1 MPSGSSSVRRSGEG
15 AQTDARAEP
24 VRPECGV
31 AARHLSRPV
40 AVGIALF
47 LAACVLPRYGLGA
60 RALDTSL
67 FRLWSDRMLDGRIPY
82 RDFSLEYPPGALP
95 AFAIPG
101 LLPGDYG
108 FWFKAFQAL
117 CGAVTVGAV
126 VYAADAL
133 GLRGTRLWLAVGFAA
148 LAPLALGPL
157 VLIRFDLW
165 PTALAAVGLAAVLRG
180 RNGLGFG
187 ALAIGTAAK
196 LFPFVLV
203 PLGLLYVLRHEGPS
217 AARRAL
223 VWFVAVL
230 TLVVLPFALLGPG
243 GLRFS
248 VAQQSGRA
256 LQIESVGSA
265 LLLAAHELGSYSPHA
280 AFASGS
286 WNLTGGLP
294 HAVGSIQTLVQL
306 LAVVATWVAFARS
319 RRTPAQLA
327 LAAAAAVAAFAVL
340 GRVLSPQYLLWLVPL
355 VALLAPRLRAAGAL
369 LVAAMLLTR
378 AIYPARYDALVAFE
392 TTPIWLLVARDA
404 LLVAL
409 ATQIGIASRRK

>member
-1 MPSGSSSVRRSGEG
+1 LTARRAAAAG
-15 AQTDARAEP
+15 AL
-24 VRPECGV
+24 V
-31 AARHLSRPV
+31 
-40 AVGIALF
+40 F
-47 LAACVLPRYGLGA
+47 LVTCLLPRYGLGA

-67 FRLWSDRMLDGRIPY
+67 FRLWSDRMLAGRIPY

-95 AFAIPG
+95 AFVIPG

-117 CGAVTVGAV
+117 CGAVAVGAV
-126 VYAADAL
+126 AYAGETL

-165 PTALAAVGLAAVLRG
+165 PTALAAVGLAAILRG

-187 ALAIGTAAK
+187 ALALGTAAK
-196 LFPFVLV
+196 LFPFVLM
-203 PLGLLYVLRHEGPS
+203 PLGLLYVLRREGRPS
-217 AARRAL
+217 ARRAL

-230 TLVVLPFALLGPG
+230 AVVVLPFALLGPG

-248 VAQQSGRA
+248 VAQQAGRA

-265 LLLAAHELGSYSPHA
+265 LLLAAHELGAYSPHA

-294 HAVGSIQTLVQL
+294 HGVGLIETLVQI
-306 LAVVATWVAFARS
+306 LAVVAVWVAFARS

-327 LAAAAAVAAFAVL
+327 LAAAAAVVAFAVL
-340 GRVLSPQYLLWLVPL
+340 GRVLSPQYLLWVVPL
-355 VALLAPRLRAAGAL
+355 VALLAPRLRTAAGL
-369 LVAAMLLTR
+369 LVAALLLTR

-392 TTPIWLLVARDA
+392 ATPIWLLVARDA
-404 LLVAL
+404 LLLTLGA
-409 ATQIGIASRRK
+409 QIGIASRRK

>member
-1 MPSGSSSVRRSGEG
+1 MTARRAAAAG
-15 AQTDARAEP
+15 AL
-24 VRPECGV
+24 V
-31 AARHLSRPV
+31 
-40 AVGIALF
+40 F
-47 LAACVLPRYGLGA
+47 LVTCLLPRYGLGA

-67 FRLWSDRMLDGRIPY
+67 FRLWSDRMLAGRIPY

-95 AFAIPG
+95 AFVIPG

-117 CGAVTVGAV
+117 CGAVAVGAV
-126 VYAADAL
+126 AYAGETL

-165 PTALAAVGLAAVLRG
+165 PTALAAVGLAAILRG

-187 ALAIGTAAK
+187 ALALGTAAK
-196 LFPFVLV
+196 LFPFVLM
-203 PLGLLYVLRHEGPS
+203 PLGLLYVLRRDGRPS
-217 AARRAL
+217 ARRAL

-230 TLVVLPFALLGPG
+230 AVVVLPFALLGPG

-265 LLLAAHELGSYSPHA
+265 LLLAAHELGAYSPHA

-294 HAVGSIQTLVQL
+294 HGVGLIETLVQI
-306 LAVVATWVAFARS
+306 LAVVAVWVAFARS

-327 LAAAAAVAAFAVL
+327 LAAAAAVVAFAVL
-340 GRVLSPQYLLWLVPL
+340 GRVLSPQYLLWVVPL
-355 VALLAPRLRAAGAL
+355 VALLAPRLRTAAGL
-369 LVAAMLLTR
+369 LVVGLLLTR

-392 TTPIWLLVARDA
+392 ATPIWLLVARDA
-404 LLVAL
+404 LLLTLGA
-409 ATQIGIASRRK
+409 QIGIASRRK

>member
-1 MPSGSSSVRRSGEG
+1 MTARRAAAAG
-15 AQTDARAEP
+15 AL
-24 VRPECGV
+24 V
-31 AARHLSRPV
+31 
-40 AVGIALF
+40 F
-47 LAACVLPRYGLGA
+47 LVTCLLPRYGLGA

-117 CGAVTVGAV
+117 CGATAVGAV
-126 VYAADAL
+126 AYAGETL
-133 GLRGTRLWLAVGFAA
+133 GLRGKGLWLAIGFAA

-165 PTALAAVGLAAVLRG
+165 PTALAAVGLAAILRG

-187 ALAIGTAAK
+187 ALALGTAAK

-203 PLGLLYVLRHEGPS
+203 PLGLLYVLRREGRAS
-217 AARRAL
+217 ARRAL

-230 TLVVLPFALLGPG
+230 DVVVLPFALLGPG

-248 VAQQSGRA
+248 VVQQSGRA

-265 LLLAAHELGSYSPHA
+265 LLLAAHELGAYSPHA

-294 HAVGSIQTLVQL
+294 HTVGLIQTLVQI
-306 LAVVATWVAFARS
+306 LAVVAVWVAFARS
-319 RRTPAQLA
+319 RRTPMQLV
-327 LAAAAAVAAFAVL
+327 LAAGAAVAAFAVL
-340 GRVLSPQYLLWLVPL
+340 GRVLSPQYLLWVVPL
-355 VALLAPRLRAAGAL
+355 VALLAPRMRTAAGL
-369 LVAAMLLTR
+369 LVAALLLTR

-392 TTPIWLLVARDA
+392 ATPIWLLVARDA
-404 LLVAL
+404 LLLTLGA
-409 ATQIGIASRRK
+409 QIGMASRRK

>member
-1 MPSGSSSVRRSGEG
+1 LTVRRP
-15 AQTDARAEP
+15 A
-24 VRPECGV
+24 
-31 AARHLSRPV
+31 

-47 LAACVLPRYGLGA
+47 LAACLLPRYGLGA
-60 RALDTSL
+60 RSLDTSL
-67 FRLWSDRMLDGRIPY
+67 FRVWSDRMLDGEIPY

-95 AFAIPG
+95 AFAVPG

-117 CGAVTVGAV
+117 CGAVAVGAV
-126 VYAADAL
+126 AYAAETL
-133 GLRGTRLWLAVGFAA
+133 GLRGARLWLAVGFAA

-165 PTALAAVGLAAVLRG
+165 PAALAAVGLAAILHG

-187 ALAIGTAAK
+187 ALALGTAAK

-203 PLGLLYVLRHEGPS
+203 PLGLLYVLRREGGS

-223 VWFVAVL
+223 VWFAAVL
-230 TLVVLPFALLGPG
+230 TVVVLPFALLGPG

-248 VAQQSGRA
+248 IAQQSGRT
-256 LQIESVGSA
+256 LQVESVGSA
-265 LLLAAHELGSYSPHA
+265 LLLAAHEFGSYSPHA

-294 HAVGSIQTLVQL
+294 HAVGLIQTLVQL
-306 LAVVATWVAFARS
+306 LAVAAIWVAFAGS
-319 RRTPAQLA
+319 RRTAAQLV
-327 LAAAAAVAAFAVL
+327 LSAAAAVAAFAVL

-355 VALLAPRLRAAGAL
+355 VALLAPRLRAAAAL

-378 AIYPARYDALVAFE
+378 AIYPARYDALIAFE
-392 TTPIWLLVARDA
+392 ATPIWLLVARDA
-404 LLVAL
+404 LLLTL
-409 ATQIGIASRRK
+409 AAQIGIASRRK

>member
-1 MPSGSSSVRRSGEG
+1 MTARRAAAAG
-15 AQTDARAEP
+15 AL
-24 VRPECGV
+24 V
-31 AARHLSRPV
+31 
-40 AVGIALF
+40 F
-47 LAACVLPRYGLGA
+47 LVTCLLPRYGLGA

-67 FRLWSDRMLDGRIPY
+67 FRLWSDRMLAGRIPY

-95 AFAIPG
+95 AFVIPG

-117 CGAVTVGAV
+117 CGAVAVGAV
-126 VYAADAL
+126 AYAGETL

-165 PTALAAVGLAAVLRG
+165 PTALAAVGLAAILRG

-187 ALAIGTAAK
+187 ALALGTAAK
-196 LFPFVLV
+196 LFPFVLM
-203 PLGLLYVLRHEGPS
+203 PLGLLYVLRREGRPS
-217 AARRAL
+217 ARRAL

-230 TLVVLPFALLGPG
+230 AVVVLPFALLGPG

-248 VAQQSGRA
+248 VAQQAGRA

-265 LLLAAHELGSYSPHA
+265 LLLAAHELGAYSPHA

-294 HAVGSIQTLVQL
+294 HGVGLIETLVQI
-306 LAVVATWVAFARS
+306 LAVVAVWVAFARS

-327 LAAAAAVAAFAVL
+327 LAAAAAVVAFAVL
-340 GRVLSPQYLLWLVPL
+340 GRVLSPQYLLWVVPL
-355 VALLAPRLRAAGAL
+355 VALLAPRLRTAAGL
-369 LVAAMLLTR
+369 LVVGLLLTR

-392 TTPIWLLVARDA
+392 ATPIWLLVARDA
-404 LLVAL
+404 LLLTLGA
-409 ATQIGIASRRK
+409 QIGIASRRK

>member
-1 MPSGSSSVRRSGEG
+1 LTARRAAAAG
-15 AQTDARAEP
+15 AL
-24 VRPECGV
+24 V
-31 AARHLSRPV
+31 
-40 AVGIALF
+40 F
-47 LAACVLPRYGLGA
+47 LVTCLLPRYGLGA

-67 FRLWSDRMLDGRIPY
+67 FRLWSDRMLAGRIPY

-95 AFAIPG
+95 AFVIPG

-117 CGAVTVGAV
+117 CGAVAVGAV
-126 VYAADAL
+126 AYAGETL

-165 PTALAAVGLAAVLRG
+165 PTALAAVGLAAILRG

-187 ALAIGTAAK
+187 ALALGTAAK
-196 LFPFVLV
+196 LFPFVLM
-203 PLGLLYVLRHEGPS
+203 PLGLLYVLRREGRPS
-217 AARRAL
+217 ARRAL

-230 TLVVLPFALLGPG
+230 AVVVLPFALLGPG

-248 VAQQSGRA
+248 VAQQAGRA

-265 LLLAAHELGSYSPHA
+265 LLLAAHELGAYSPHA

-294 HAVGSIQTLVQL
+294 HGVGLIETLVQI
-306 LAVVATWVAFARS
+306 LAVVAVWVAFARS

-327 LAAAAAVAAFAVL
+327 LAAAAAVVAFAVL
-340 GRVLSPQYLLWLVPL
+340 GRVLSPQYLLWVVPL
-355 VALLAPRLRAAGAL
+355 VALLAPRLRTAAGL
-369 LVAAMLLTR
+369 LVVGLLLTR

-392 TTPIWLLVARDA
+392 ATPIWLLVARDA
-404 LLVAL
+404 LLLTLGA
-409 ATQIGIASRRK
+409 QIGIASRRK

>member
-1 MPSGSSSVRRSGEG
+1 MTARRAAAAG
-15 AQTDARAEP
+15 AL
-24 VRPECGV
+24 V
-31 AARHLSRPV
+31 
-40 AVGIALF
+40 F
-47 LAACVLPRYGLGA
+47 LVTCLLPRYGLGA

-67 FRLWSDRMLDGRIPY
+67 FRLWSDRMLAGRIPY

-95 AFAIPG
+95 AFVIPG

-117 CGAVTVGAV
+117 CGAVAVGAV
-126 VYAADAL
+126 AYAGETL

-165 PTALAAVGLAAVLRG
+165 PTALAAVGLAAILRG

-187 ALAIGTAAK
+187 ALALGTAAK
-196 LFPFVLV
+196 LFPFVLM
-203 PLGLLYVLRHEGPS
+203 PLGLLYVLRREGRPS
-217 AARRAL
+217 ARRAL

-230 TLVVLPFALLGPG
+230 AVVVLPFALLGPG

-248 VAQQSGRA
+248 VAQQAGRA

-265 LLLAAHELGSYSPHA
+265 LLLAAHELGAYSPHA

-294 HAVGSIQTLVQL
+294 HGVGLIETLVQI
-306 LAVVATWVAFARS
+306 LAVVAVWVAFARS

-327 LAAAAAVAAFAVL
+327 LAAAAAVVAFAVL
-340 GRVLSPQYLLWLVPL
+340 GRVLSPQYLLWVVPL
-355 VALLAPRLRAAGAL
+355 VALLAPRLRTAAGL
-369 LVAAMLLTR
+369 LVAALLLTR

-392 TTPIWLLVARDA
+392 ATPIWLLVARDA
-404 LLVAL
+404 LLLTLGA
-409 ATQIGIASRRK
+409 QIGIASRRK

>member
-1 MPSGSSSVRRSGEG
+1 MSLRRP
-15 AQTDARAEP
+15 A
-24 VRPECGV
+24 
-31 AARHLSRPV
+31 

-47 LAACVLPRYGLGA
+47 LAACLLPRYGLGA

-67 FRLWSDRMLDGRIPY
+67 FRLWSDRMLDGKIPY

-95 AFAIPG
+95 AFALPG

-126 VYAADAL
+126 AYAAEAL

-187 ALAIGTAAK
+187 ALALGTAAK

-203 PLGLLYVLRHEGPS
+203 PLGLLYVARTRGAQ
-217 AARRAL
+217 AAKRGA
-223 VWFVAVL
+223 VWFSAVL
-230 TLVVLPFALLGPG
+230 AIVVVPFALLGPG

-248 VAQQSGRA
+248 VVQQGGRA
-256 LQIESVGSA
+256 LQIESVGAA
-265 LLLAAHELGSYSPHA
+265 LLLVAHDLGGYTLRPDFSA
-280 AFASGS
+280 GS
-286 WNLTGGLP
+286 WNLDGGLP
-294 HAVGSIQTLVQL
+294 HAIGAIQALIQI
-306 LAVVATWVAFARS
+306 AVVVAVWVAFARS
-319 RRTPAQLA
+319 RRTPGQLA

-340 GRVLSPQYLLWLVPL
+340 GRVLSPQYLIWLVPL
-355 VALLAPRLRAAGAL
+355 VALLVPRVWLPAVL
-369 LVAAMLLTR
+369 LVAAMVLTR
-378 AIYPARYDALVAFE
+378 LVYPARYDELVA
-392 TTPIWLLVARDA
+392 
-404 LLVAL
+404 
-409 ATQIGIASRRK
+409 

>member
-1 MPSGSSSVRRSGEG
+1 MTARRP
-15 AQTDARAEP
+15 A
-24 VRPECGV
+24 
-31 AARHLSRPV
+31 
-40 AVGIALF
+40 AVGIVLF
-47 LAACVLPRYGLGA
+47 LAACLLPRYGLGA

-67 FRLWSDRMLDGRIPY
+67 FRLWSDRMLDGKIPY

-95 AFAIPG
+95 AFVIPG

-117 CGAVTVGAV
+117 CGAVAVGAV
-126 VYAADAL
+126 AYAGETL

-157 VLIRFDLW
+157 ALIRFDLW
-165 PTALAAVGLAAVLRG
+165 PTALATVGLAAILRG
-180 RNGLGFG
+180 RNGFGFG
-187 ALAIGTAAK
+187 ALALGTAAK

-203 PLGLLYVLRHEGPS
+203 PLGLLYVLRHEGRS
-217 AARRAL
+217 ATRRAL

-230 TLVVLPFALLGPG
+230 AVVVVPFAVLGPG

-256 LQIESVGSA
+256 LQIESVGAA
-265 LLLAAHELGSYSPHA
+265 LLLAFHELGSYSPHA

-294 HAVGSIQTLVQL
+294 HAVGLIQTLVQL
-306 LAVVATWVAFARS
+306 LAVVAVWVAFARS

-327 LAAAAAVAAFAVL
+327 LAAAAAVVAFAVL

-355 VALLAPRLRAAGAL
+355 VALLARRLLAAALL
-369 LVAAMLLTR
+369 LVAAMFLTR

-392 TTPIWLLVARDA
+392 ATPVWLLVARDA
-404 LLVAL
+404 LLVTL
-409 ATQIGIASRRK
+409 AAQIGMASRRK

>member
-1 MPSGSSSVRRSGEG
+1 MSVRRP
-15 AQTDARAEP
+15 A
-24 VRPECGV
+24 
-31 AARHLSRPV
+31 

-47 LAACVLPRYGLGA
+47 LAVCLLPRYGLGA
-60 RALDTSL
+60 RPLDTSL
-67 FRLWSDRMLDGRIPY
+67 YRLWSDRMLDGRIPY

-95 AFAIPG
+95 AFVVPG
-101 LLPGDYG
+101 LLRGDYG

-117 CGAVTVGAV
+117 CGAVAVGAV
-126 VYAADAL
+126 AHAGNAL

-165 PTALAAVGLAAVLRG
+165 PTALAAVGLAAILRG
-180 RNGLGFG
+180 RNGLGFA
-187 ALAIGTAAK
+187 ALALGTAAK

-203 PLGLLYVLRHEGPS
+203 PLGLLYVLRNEGRL

-223 VWFVAVL
+223 VWFVAEL
-230 TLVVLPFALLGPG
+230 ALVVLPFALLGPG

-248 VAQQSGRA
+248 IAQQSGRA

-265 LLLAAHELGSYSPHA
+265 LLLAAHELGSYSPDA

-294 HAVGSIQTLVQL
+294 HAVGLIQTLFQL
-306 LAVVATWVAFARS
+306 LAVVAVWVAFAGS
-319 RRTPAQLA
+319 RRTPAQFA
-327 LAAAAAVAAFAVL
+327 LAAAAAVTAFAVL

-355 VALLAPRLRAAGAL
+355 VALLAPRLRAAAAL

-392 TTPIWLLVARDA
+392 ATPIWLLVARDA
-404 LLVAL
+404 LLLTL
-409 ATQIGIASRRK
+409 AAQIGIASRRK

>member
-1 MPSGSSSVRRSGEG
+1 MTARRAAAAG
-15 AQTDARAEP
+15 AL
-24 VRPECGV
+24 V
-31 AARHLSRPV
+31 
-40 AVGIALF
+40 F
-47 LAACVLPRYGLGA
+47 LVTCLLPRYGLGP
-60 RALDTSL
+60 RPLNTSL
-67 FRLWSDRMLDGRIPY
+67 FRLWSDRMLAGRIPY

-95 AFAIPG
+95 AFVIPG

-117 CGAVTVGAV
+117 CGAVAVGAV
-126 VYAADAL
+126 AYAGETL

-165 PTALAAVGLAAVLRG
+165 PTALAAVGLAAILRG

-187 ALAIGTAAK
+187 ALALGTAAK
-196 LFPFVLV
+196 LFPFVLM
-203 PLGLLYVLRHEGPS
+203 PLGLLYVLRREGRPS
-217 AARRAL
+217 ARRAL

-230 TLVVLPFALLGPG
+230 AVVVLPFALLGPG

-248 VAQQSGRA
+248 VAQQAGRA

-265 LLLAAHELGSYSPHA
+265 LLLAAHELGAYSPHA

-294 HAVGSIQTLVQL
+294 HGVGLIETLVQI
-306 LAVVATWVAFARS
+306 LAVVAVWVAFARS

-327 LAAAAAVAAFAVL
+327 LAAAAAVVAFAVL
-340 GRVLSPQYLLWLVPL
+340 GRVLSPQYLLWVVPL
-355 VALLAPRLRAAGAL
+355 VALLAPRLRTAAGL
-369 LVAAMLLTR
+369 LVVGLLLTR

-392 TTPIWLLVARDA
+392 ATPIWLLVARDA
-404 LLVAL
+404 LLLTLGA
-409 ATQIGIASRRK
+409 QIGIASRRK

>member
-1 MPSGSSSVRRSGEG
+1 VRERRRTHGQSPHVLRAASLRATSVRRP
-15 AQTDARAEP
+15 A
-24 VRPECGV
+24 
-31 AARHLSRPV
+31 

-47 LAACVLPRYGLGA
+47 LAACLLPRYGLGA

-67 FRLWSDRMLDGRIPY
+67 FRLWSDRMLDGKIPY

-126 VYAADAL
+126 AYVAETL
-133 GLRGTRLWLAVGFAA
+133 GLRGRRLWLAVGFAA

-165 PTALAAVGLAAVLRG
+165 PTALAAVGLAAILRG

-187 ALAIGTAAK
+187 ALALGTAAK

-203 PLGLLYVLRHEGPS
+203 PLGLLYVLRNEGSP
-217 AARRAL
+217 AARRAV
-223 VWFVAVL
+223 VWFAAVL
-230 TLVVLPFALLGPG
+230 AVVVLPFALLGPG

-294 HAVGSIQTLVQL
+294 HAVGLIQTLVQL
-306 LAVVATWVAFARS
+306 LAVVAVWVAFARS
-319 RRTPAQLA
+319 RRAPAQLA
-327 LAAAAAVAAFAVL
+327 LAAAAAVVAFAVL

-355 VALLAPRLRAAGAL
+355 VALLAPRLRAAAAL

-392 TTPIWLLVARDA
+392 ATPIWLLVARDA
-404 LLVAL
+404 VLLTL
-409 ATQIGIASRRK
+409 AAQIGIASRRK

>member
-1 MPSGSSSVRRSGEG
+1 MTARRAAAAG
-15 AQTDARAEP
+15 AF
-24 VRPECGV
+24 V
-31 AARHLSRPV
+31 
-40 AVGIALF
+40 F
-47 LAACVLPRYGLGA
+47 LATCLLPRYGLGA

-67 FRLWSDRMLDGRIPY
+67 FRLWSDRMLAGRIPY

-117 CGAVTVGAV
+117 CGATAVGAV
-126 VYAADAL
+126 AYAGETL
-133 GLRGTRLWLAVGFAA
+133 GLRGKGLWLAIGFAA

-165 PTALAAVGLAAVLRG
+165 PTALAAVGLAAILRG

-187 ALAIGTAAK
+187 ALALGTAAK

-203 PLGLLYVLRHEGPS
+203 PLGLLYVLRREGRAS
-217 AARRAL
+217 ARRAL

-230 TLVVLPFALLGPG
+230 DVVVLPFALLGPG

-248 VAQQSGRA
+248 VVQQSGRA

-265 LLLAAHELGSYSPHA
+265 LLLAAHELGAYSPHA

-294 HAVGSIQTLVQL
+294 HTVGLIQTLVQI
-306 LAVVATWVAFARS
+306 LAVVAVWVAFARS
-319 RRTPAQLA
+319 RRTPMQLV
-327 LAAAAAVAAFAVL
+327 LAAGAAVAAFAVL
-340 GRVLSPQYLLWLVPL
+340 GRVLSPQYLLWVVPL
-355 VALLAPRLRAAGAL
+355 VALLAPRMRTAAGL
-369 LVAAMLLTR
+369 LVAALLLTR

-392 TTPIWLLVARDA
+392 ATPIWLLVARDA
-404 LLVAL
+404 LLLTLGA
-409 ATQIGIASRRK
+409 QIGMASRRK

>member
-1 MPSGSSSVRRSGEG
+1 MTARRAAAAG
-15 AQTDARAEP
+15 AL
-24 VRPECGV
+24 V
-31 AARHLSRPV
+31 
-40 AVGIALF
+40 F
-47 LAACVLPRYGLGA
+47 LVTCLLPRYGLGA

-67 FRLWSDRMLDGRIPY
+67 FRLWSDRMLAGRIPY

-117 CGAVTVGAV
+117 CGAVAVGAV
-126 VYAADAL
+126 AYAGETL

-165 PTALAAVGLAAVLRG
+165 PTALAAVGLAAILRG

-187 ALAIGTAAK
+187 ALALGTAAK
-196 LFPFVLV
+196 LFPFVLM
-203 PLGLLYVLRHEGPS
+203 PLGLLYVLRREGRPS
-217 AARRAL
+217 ARRAL

-230 TLVVLPFALLGPG
+230 AVVVLPFALLGPG

-248 VAQQSGRA
+248 VAQQAGRA

-265 LLLAAHELGSYSPHA
+265 LLLAAHELGAYSPHA

-294 HAVGSIQTLVQL
+294 HGVGLIETLVQI
-306 LAVVATWVAFARS
+306 LAVVAVWVAFARS

-327 LAAAAAVAAFAVL
+327 LAAAAAVVAFAVL
-340 GRVLSPQYLLWLVPL
+340 GRVLSPQYLLWVVPL
-355 VALLAPRLRAAGAL
+355 VALLAPRLRTAAGL
-369 LVAAMLLTR
+369 LVVGLLLTR

-392 TTPIWLLVARDA
+392 ATPIWLLVARDA
-404 LLVAL
+404 LLLTLGA
-409 ATQIGIASRRK
+409 QIGMASRRK

>member
-1 MPSGSSSVRRSGEG
+1 MQV
-15 AQTDARAEP
+15 
-24 VRPECGV
+24 
-31 AARHLSRPV
+31 
-40 AVGIALF
+40 
-47 LAACVLPRYGLGA
+47 
-60 RALDTSL
+60 
-67 FRLWSDRMLDGRIPY
+67 
-82 RDFSLEYPPGALP
+82 
-95 AFAIPG
+95 
-101 LLPGDYG
+101 
-108 FWFKAFQAL
+108 
-117 CGAVTVGAV
+117 
-126 VYAADAL
+126 
-133 GLRGTRLWLAVGFAA
+133 WLAVGFAA

-165 PTALAAVGLAAVLRG
+165 PTALAAVGLAAILRG
-180 RNGLGFG
+180 RKALGFS
-187 ALAIGTAAK
+187 ALALGTAAK

-203 PLGLLYVLRHEGPS
+203 PLGLLYVLRHEGGS

-230 TLVVLPFALLGPG
+230 TVVVLPFALLGPG

-265 LLLAAHELGSYSPHA
+265 ALLAAHELAAYSPHA

-286 WNLTGGLP
+286 WNLSGGLP
-294 HAVGSIQTLVQL
+294 HAVGLIQTLVQL
-306 LAVVATWVAFARS
+306 LAVAAVWIAFARS

-340 GRVLSPQYLLWLVPL
+340 GRVLSPQYLLWLLPL
-355 VALLAPRLRAAGAL
+355 VALLAPRVRVAGAL

-392 TTPIWLLVARDA
+392 ATPIWLLVTRDA
-404 LLVAL
+404 LLLAL
-409 ATQIGIASRRK
+409 AAQIGIASRRK

>member
-1 MPSGSSSVRRSGEG
+1 M
-15 AQTDARAEP
+15 
-24 VRPECGV
+24 
-31 AARHLSRPV
+31 
-40 AVGIALF
+40 F
-47 LAACVLPRYGLGA
+47 LVTCLLPRYGLGA

-117 CGAVTVGAV
+117 CGATAVGAV
-126 VYAADAL
+126 AYAGETL
-133 GLRGTRLWLAVGFAA
+133 GLRGKGLWLAIGFAA

-165 PTALAAVGLAAVLRG
+165 PTALAAVGLAAILRG

-187 ALAIGTAAK
+187 ALALGTAAK

-203 PLGLLYVLRHEGPS
+203 PLGLLYVLRREGRAS
-217 AARRAL
+217 ARRAL

-230 TLVVLPFALLGPG
+230 DVVVLPFALLGPG

-248 VAQQSGRA
+248 VVQQSGRA

-265 LLLAAHELGSYSPHA
+265 LLLAAHELGAYSPHA

-294 HAVGSIQTLVQL
+294 HTVGLIQTLVQI
-306 LAVVATWVAFARS
+306 LAVVAVWVAFARS
-319 RRTPAQLA
+319 RRTPMQLV
-327 LAAAAAVAAFAVL
+327 LAAGAAVAAFAVL
-340 GRVLSPQYLLWLVPL
+340 GRVLSPQYLLWVVPL
-355 VALLAPRLRAAGAL
+355 VALLAPRMRTAAGL
-369 LVAAMLLTR
+369 LVAALLLTR

-392 TTPIWLLVARDA
+392 ATPIWLLVARDA
-404 LLVAL
+404 LLLTLGA
-409 ATQIGIASRRK
+409 QIGMASRRK

>member
-1 MPSGSSSVRRSGEG
+1 MRERRRTHGQSPHVL
-15 AQTDARAEP
+15 RA
-24 VRPECGV
+24 VSLRATWRRP
-31 AARHLSRPV
+31 AAL
-40 AVGIALF
+40 GIALF
-47 LAACVLPRYGLGA
+47 LAACLIPRYGLGA
-60 RALDTSL
+60 RSLDTSL
-67 FRLWSDRMLDGRIPY
+67 FRLWSDRMLDGKIPY

-95 AFAIPG
+95 AFAITG

-126 VYAADAL
+126 AYVAETL
-133 GLRGTRLWLAVGFAA
+133 GLRGRRLWLAVGFAA

-165 PTALAAVGLAAVLRG
+165 PTALASVGLAAVLRG

-187 ALAIGTAAK
+187 ALALGTAAK

-203 PLGLLYVLRHEGPS
+203 PLGLLYVLRHEGRF

>member
-1 MPSGSSSVRRSGEG
+1 VRR
-15 AQTDARAEP
+15 AA
-24 VRPECGV
+24 V
-31 AARHLSRPV
+31 AGGLVFFATCL
-40 AVGIALF
+40 
-47 LAACVLPRYGLGA
+47 LPRYGLGA

-67 FRLWSDRMLDGRIPY
+67 FRLWSDRMLAGNVPY

-95 AFAIPG
+95 AFVIPG

-117 CGAVTVGAV
+117 CGAAAAGAV
-126 VYAADAL
+126 AYASETL
-133 GLRGTRLWLAVGFAA
+133 GLRGSRLRLAVGFAA

-165 PTALAAVGLAAVLRG
+165 PTALALVGLAAILRG
-180 RNGLGFG
+180 RHGLGFG
-187 ALAIGTAAK
+187 ALALGTAAK

-203 PLGLLYVLRHEGPS
+203 PLGLLYVLRHEGRS

-223 VWFVAVL
+223 LWFVAVL
-230 TLVVLPFALLGPG
+230 AVVVLPFALLGPG

-265 LLLAAHELGSYSPHA
+265 LLLAAHELGAYSPYA

-294 HAVGSIQTLVQL
+294 HAVGLIQTLVQL
-306 LAVVATWVAFARS
+306 LAVFAVWIAFARS
-319 RRTPAQLA
+319 RRTPTQLA
-327 LAAAAAVAAFAVL
+327 LAAAAAVVAFAVL
-340 GRVLSPQYLLWLVPL
+340 GRVLSPQYLLWLVPV
-355 VALLAPRLRAAGAL
+355 VALLAPRLRAATAL
-369 LVAAMLLTR
+369 LVAAMLVTR

-392 TTPIWLLVARDA
+392 ATPIWLLVARDA
-404 LLVAL
+404 LLLTL
-409 ATQIGIASRRK
+409 AAQIGIASRRK

>member
-1 MPSGSSSVRRSGEG
+1 MSLRRP
-15 AQTDARAEP
+15 A
-24 VRPECGV
+24 
-31 AARHLSRPV
+31 

-47 LAACVLPRYGLGA
+47 LAACLLPRYGLGA

-67 FRLWSDRMLDGRIPY
+67 FRLWSDRMLDGKIPY

-95 AFAIPG
+95 AFALPG

-126 VYAADAL
+126 AYAAEAL

-187 ALAIGTAAK
+187 ALALGTAAK

-203 PLGLLYVLRHEGPS
+203 PLGLLYVLRHEGRS
-217 AARRAL
+217 AARRAV

-230 TLVVLPFALLGPG
+230 AVVVLPFALLGPG

-265 LLLAAHELGSYSPHA
+265 LLLAAHELGSYSPHD

-286 WNLTGGLP
+286 WNLTG
-294 HAVGSIQTLVQL
+294 
-306 LAVVATWVAFARS
+306 
-319 RRTPAQLA
+319 
-327 LAAAAAVAAFAVL
+327 
-340 GRVLSPQYLLWLVPL
+340 
-355 VALLAPRLRAAGAL
+355 
-369 LVAAMLLTR
+369 
-378 AIYPARYDALVAFE
+378 
-392 TTPIWLLVARDA
+392 
-404 LLVAL
+404 
-409 ATQIGIASRRK
+409 